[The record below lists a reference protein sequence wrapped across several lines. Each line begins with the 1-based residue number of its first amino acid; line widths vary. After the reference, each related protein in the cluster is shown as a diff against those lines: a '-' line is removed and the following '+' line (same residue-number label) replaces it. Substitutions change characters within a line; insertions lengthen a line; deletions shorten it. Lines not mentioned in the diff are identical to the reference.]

1 MNETPSDLKF
11 LDSHEWVKVD
21 DNTVIVGISDH
32 AQNELGE
39 VVFVELP
46 AIGDEFV
53 SGDEAAVVESVKAA
67 SEVYTP
73 LSGEVIEVNEALE
86 ENPELVNT
94 SPYEDG
100 WFFKLRVSDE
110 NLGST
115 DMTIKNNPFES
126 NLGWVVDF
134 SDVERDFIA
143 KENLIEIQKINKLKL
158 VGVLLN
164 EKGILRS
171 GQKIIKDDFEGEVT
185 SGTFS
190 PYIKKSIGLARVPM
204 AINGDANVQIR
215 NKLLNVKLLSLPF
228 IRKGKIMI

>member
-1 MNETPSDLKF
+1 MNETPSNLKF

-110 NLGST
+110 NLVSI
-115 DMTIKNNPFES
+115 DSLMTAEEYSSMLDGNS
-126 NLGWVVDF
+126 
-134 SDVERDFIA
+134 
-143 KENLIEIQKINKLKL
+143 
-158 VGVLLN
+158 
-164 EKGILRS
+164 
-171 GQKIIKDDFEGEVT
+171 
-185 SGTFS
+185 
-190 PYIKKSIGLARVPM
+190 
-204 AINGDANVQIR
+204 
-215 NKLLNVKLLSLPF
+215 
-228 IRKGKIMI
+228 

>member
-1 MNETPSDLKF
+1 MTATPSELKF

-21 DNTVIVGISDH
+21 DNTAIVGISDH
-32 AQNELGE
+32 AQSERGE

-86 ENPELVNT
+86 ESPELVNT

-110 NLGST
+110 NLGSI
-115 DMTIKNNPFES
+115 DSLMTAEEYSSMLDGNS
-126 NLGWVVDF
+126 
-134 SDVERDFIA
+134 
-143 KENLIEIQKINKLKL
+143 
-158 VGVLLN
+158 
-164 EKGILRS
+164 
-171 GQKIIKDDFEGEVT
+171 
-185 SGTFS
+185 
-190 PYIKKSIGLARVPM
+190 
-204 AINGDANVQIR
+204 
-215 NKLLNVKLLSLPF
+215 
-228 IRKGKIMI
+228 

>member
-100 WFFKLRVSDE
+100 WFFKLKVSDE
-110 NLGST
+110 SLGST
-115 DMTIKNNPFES
+115 DSLMTAEEYS
-126 NLGWVVDF
+126 SML
-134 SDVERDFIA
+134 
-143 KENLIEIQKINKLKL
+143 
-158 VGVLLN
+158 
-164 EKGILRS
+164 
-171 GQKIIKDDFEGEVT
+171 DDN
-185 SGTFS
+185 S
-190 PYIKKSIGLARVPM
+190 
-204 AINGDANVQIR
+204 
-215 NKLLNVKLLSLPF
+215 
-228 IRKGKIMI
+228 

>member
-21 DNTVIVGISDH
+21 DNTIIVGISDH

-86 ENPELVNT
+86 ENPEFVNT

-110 NLGST
+110 NLGSI
-115 DMTIKNNPFES
+115 DSLMTAEEYSSMLDGNS
-126 NLGWVVDF
+126 
-134 SDVERDFIA
+134 
-143 KENLIEIQKINKLKL
+143 
-158 VGVLLN
+158 
-164 EKGILRS
+164 
-171 GQKIIKDDFEGEVT
+171 
-185 SGTFS
+185 
-190 PYIKKSIGLARVPM
+190 
-204 AINGDANVQIR
+204 
-215 NKLLNVKLLSLPF
+215 
-228 IRKGKIMI
+228 

>member
-67 SEVYTP
+67 SEVYAP

-86 ENPELVNT
+86 ENPEFVNT

-110 NLGST
+110 NLGSI
-115 DMTIKNNPFES
+115 DSLMTAEEYSSMLDGNS
-126 NLGWVVDF
+126 
-134 SDVERDFIA
+134 
-143 KENLIEIQKINKLKL
+143 
-158 VGVLLN
+158 
-164 EKGILRS
+164 
-171 GQKIIKDDFEGEVT
+171 
-185 SGTFS
+185 
-190 PYIKKSIGLARVPM
+190 
-204 AINGDANVQIR
+204 
-215 NKLLNVKLLSLPF
+215 
-228 IRKGKIMI
+228 

>member
-11 LDSHEWVKVD
+11 LDSHEWVKVH

-110 NLGST
+110 NLGSI
-115 DMTIKNNPFES
+115 DSLMTAEEYSSMLDGNS
-126 NLGWVVDF
+126 
-134 SDVERDFIA
+134 
-143 KENLIEIQKINKLKL
+143 
-158 VGVLLN
+158 
-164 EKGILRS
+164 
-171 GQKIIKDDFEGEVT
+171 
-185 SGTFS
+185 
-190 PYIKKSIGLARVPM
+190 
-204 AINGDANVQIR
+204 
-215 NKLLNVKLLSLPF
+215 
-228 IRKGKIMI
+228 

>member
-67 SEVYTP
+67 SELYTP

-86 ENPELVNT
+86 ENPEFVNT

-110 NLGST
+110 NLGSI
-115 DMTIKNNPFES
+115 DSLMTAEEYSSMLDGNS
-126 NLGWVVDF
+126 
-134 SDVERDFIA
+134 
-143 KENLIEIQKINKLKL
+143 
-158 VGVLLN
+158 
-164 EKGILRS
+164 
-171 GQKIIKDDFEGEVT
+171 
-185 SGTFS
+185 
-190 PYIKKSIGLARVPM
+190 
-204 AINGDANVQIR
+204 
-215 NKLLNVKLLSLPF
+215 
-228 IRKGKIMI
+228 

>member
-1 MNETPSDLKF
+1 MNEAPSDLKF

-21 DNTVIVGISDH
+21 DNTVVIGISDH

-73 LSGEVIEVNEALE
+73 LSGEVIEVNDALE

-100 WFFKLRVSDE
+100 WFFKLKVSDE
-110 NLGST
+110 NLGNIDSL
-115 DMTIKNNPFES
+115 MTAEEYSSMLDGNS
-126 NLGWVVDF
+126 
-134 SDVERDFIA
+134 
-143 KENLIEIQKINKLKL
+143 
-158 VGVLLN
+158 
-164 EKGILRS
+164 
-171 GQKIIKDDFEGEVT
+171 
-185 SGTFS
+185 
-190 PYIKKSIGLARVPM
+190 
-204 AINGDANVQIR
+204 
-215 NKLLNVKLLSLPF
+215 
-228 IRKGKIMI
+228 

>member
-1 MNETPSDLKF
+1 MNEVPSDLKF

-21 DNTVIVGISDH
+21 ENTVIVGISDH

-86 ENPELVNT
+86 ENPEFVNT

-110 NLGST
+110 NLGSI
-115 DMTIKNNPFES
+115 DSLMTAEEYSSMLDGNS
-126 NLGWVVDF
+126 
-134 SDVERDFIA
+134 
-143 KENLIEIQKINKLKL
+143 
-158 VGVLLN
+158 
-164 EKGILRS
+164 
-171 GQKIIKDDFEGEVT
+171 
-185 SGTFS
+185 
-190 PYIKKSIGLARVPM
+190 
-204 AINGDANVQIR
+204 
-215 NKLLNVKLLSLPF
+215 
-228 IRKGKIMI
+228 

>member
-11 LDSHEWVKVD
+11 LDSHEWIKVD

-94 SPYEDG
+94 SPYENG
-100 WFFKLRVSDE
+100 WFFKLKVSDE
-110 NLGST
+110 NLGSI
-115 DMTIKNNPFES
+115 DSLMT
-126 NLGWVVDF
+126 
-134 SDVERDFIA
+134 A
-143 KENLIEIQKINKLKL
+143 KEYSSML
-158 VGVLLN
+158 
-164 EKGILRS
+164 
-171 GQKIIKDDFEGEVT
+171 DD
-185 SGTFS
+185 
-190 PYIKKSIGLARVPM
+190 
-204 AINGDANVQIR
+204 NN
-215 NKLLNVKLLSLPF
+215 
-228 IRKGKIMI
+228 

>member
-86 ENPELVNT
+86 ESPELVNT

-110 NLGST
+110 NLGSI
-115 DMTIKNNPFES
+115 DSLMT
-126 NLGWVVDF
+126 
-134 SDVERDFIA
+134 A
-143 KENLIEIQKINKLKL
+143 KEYSSML
-158 VGVLLN
+158 
-164 EKGILRS
+164 
-171 GQKIIKDDFEGEVT
+171 DD
-185 SGTFS
+185 
-190 PYIKKSIGLARVPM
+190 
-204 AINGDANVQIR
+204 NN
-215 NKLLNVKLLSLPF
+215 
-228 IRKGKIMI
+228 

>member
-11 LDSHEWVKVD
+11 LDSHEWVKVN
-21 DNTVIVGISDH
+21 DNTAIVGISDH

-86 ENPELVNT
+86 ESPELVNT

-110 NLGST
+110 NLGSI
-115 DMTIKNNPFES
+115 DSLMTAEEYSSMLDGNS
-126 NLGWVVDF
+126 
-134 SDVERDFIA
+134 
-143 KENLIEIQKINKLKL
+143 
-158 VGVLLN
+158 
-164 EKGILRS
+164 
-171 GQKIIKDDFEGEVT
+171 
-185 SGTFS
+185 
-190 PYIKKSIGLARVPM
+190 
-204 AINGDANVQIR
+204 
-215 NKLLNVKLLSLPF
+215 
-228 IRKGKIMI
+228 

>member
-1 MNETPSDLKF
+1 MNEAPSDLKF

-110 NLGST
+110 NLGSI
-115 DMTIKNNPFES
+115 DSLMTAEEYSSMLDGNS
-126 NLGWVVDF
+126 
-134 SDVERDFIA
+134 
-143 KENLIEIQKINKLKL
+143 
-158 VGVLLN
+158 
-164 EKGILRS
+164 
-171 GQKIIKDDFEGEVT
+171 
-185 SGTFS
+185 
-190 PYIKKSIGLARVPM
+190 
-204 AINGDANVQIR
+204 
-215 NKLLNVKLLSLPF
+215 
-228 IRKGKIMI
+228 

>member
-11 LDSHEWVKVD
+11 LDSHEWIKVD

-73 LSGEVIEVNEALE
+73 ISGEVIEVNDTLE

-94 SPYEDG
+94 SPYEEG
-100 WFFKLRVSDE
+100 WFFKLEVSDE
-110 NLGST
+110 NLGSI
-115 DMTIKNNPFES
+115 DSLMTAEEYSSMLDGNS
-126 NLGWVVDF
+126 
-134 SDVERDFIA
+134 
-143 KENLIEIQKINKLKL
+143 
-158 VGVLLN
+158 
-164 EKGILRS
+164 
-171 GQKIIKDDFEGEVT
+171 
-185 SGTFS
+185 
-190 PYIKKSIGLARVPM
+190 
-204 AINGDANVQIR
+204 
-215 NKLLNVKLLSLPF
+215 
-228 IRKGKIMI
+228 

>member
-1 MNETPSDLKF
+1 MNEVPSDLKF

-86 ENPELVNT
+86 ESPELVNT

-100 WFFKLRVSDE
+100 WFFKLKVSDE
-110 NLGST
+110 NLGSI
-115 DMTIKNNPFES
+115 DSLMTAEEYSSMLDGNS
-126 NLGWVVDF
+126 
-134 SDVERDFIA
+134 
-143 KENLIEIQKINKLKL
+143 
-158 VGVLLN
+158 
-164 EKGILRS
+164 
-171 GQKIIKDDFEGEVT
+171 
-185 SGTFS
+185 
-190 PYIKKSIGLARVPM
+190 
-204 AINGDANVQIR
+204 
-215 NKLLNVKLLSLPF
+215 
-228 IRKGKIMI
+228 

>member
-11 LDSHEWVKVD
+11 LDSHEWIKVD

-73 LSGEVIEVNEALE
+73 MSGEVIEVNDALE
-86 ENPELVNT
+86 ESPELVNT
-94 SPYEDG
+94 SPYEEG
-100 WFFKLRVSDE
+100 WFFKLKVSDE

-115 DMTIKNNPFES
+115 DSLMTAEEYSSMLDGNS
-126 NLGWVVDF
+126 
-134 SDVERDFIA
+134 
-143 KENLIEIQKINKLKL
+143 
-158 VGVLLN
+158 
-164 EKGILRS
+164 
-171 GQKIIKDDFEGEVT
+171 
-185 SGTFS
+185 
-190 PYIKKSIGLARVPM
+190 
-204 AINGDANVQIR
+204 
-215 NKLLNVKLLSLPF
+215 
-228 IRKGKIMI
+228 